1 MRKDAVLCVY
11 VRCVVLV
18 RYRFSCTATSLMYR
32 SQVRYFDLSWI
43 FWTPDSGAV
52 VPVCAVNGSG
62 CGSLSATELFLLWQ
76 PGVFVIFNLAS
87 ILDLALVRHAEK
99 LLDPKKR
106 KIELQLQ
113 QMGSKDLKRMRESR
127 SAAGGL
133 RAGASAEAEG
143 ASAEAEV
150 NGGAREGGGGG
161 EAAASG
167 AKVSEPVCNDFVMN
181 NPMRSP
187 SKAMRLRSHGS
198 SAAFPASEC
207 KDGDDV
213 GDAAGAG
220 VRTGVSDSVGDRG
233 VGAADD
239 GSADTG
245 GTGTGGGP
253 PPVSGNKT
261 VPTHKRIGTHEVIEV
276 DNINE
281 LFAGG
286 ISDRGSGTKE
296 GDTSS
301 SGGKNSGKDSKA
313 GGRLS
318 KRHSSGTSRARSA
331 VTAGL
336 SETQKVFC
344 GNCRFARGKDA
355 RCAVLAIPLGIVGL
369 ILMVG
374 GLAVI
379 FSQSSACSAAFP
391 ELWPNAYPR
400 VIFNMSS
407 DGGAQTGFAAVCG
420 TDKVLSID
428 LRRSSRVELP
438 QSLGN
443 FSALKTLIL
452 SRKVERLPPSL
463 FAFHSKLQL
472 SFADPATVTGG
483 AAGTTGAAV
492 TTDACS
498 SALAKYVNLS
508 NYGLTA
514 FPDMLVLETH
524 AWLRRFDLSHNRLTR
539 VPVTQLQ
546 QLERAKLPGLLLK
559 SDCGPVRIILAWNEI
574 KAVPLEVMQPWE
586 EGLLDLSHNPITW
599 INWTSDEGHL
609 DHIPPQIR
617 QLAQTERIT
626 LDRQLDLRAL
636 PTELASLP
644 ALRDVSLRHTALD
657 NASVLFTITARI
669 PNLRSLDIASSGTV
683 GALFRNGTTV
693 GAQLAADRD
702 ATLSRLTRLGLAD
715 NALGE
720 LHLSWT
726 STLGSVT
733 DLDLAWNRLQG
744 LPSNLGALAPALVAL
759 NLRGNNFLNAPASL
773 ASFDMKHL
781 KMLDVTCNEA
791 PPICACRNSSGTG
804 DASVTG
810 ATKTTP
816 LSLGMRCRAS
826 LEDAC
831 ALNRRGGSSVVDGN
845 GGAGAEGAG
854 PTTTSN
860 NRNASR
866 SPLVRV
872 LCQACAASLASPWPS
887 WEGGASAVPPSS
899 GTAAASDAAQCL
911 AAFNTLADEQWRCSA
926 WAKDGP
932 DGVRKRVKQQIEQ
945 RTTMCCTDSL
955 QCVRRAVGGS
965 GGSGGSGGNGGSGPC
980 PAT

>member
-1 MRKDAVLCVY
+1 
-11 VRCVVLV
+11 
-18 RYRFSCTATSLMYR
+18 
-32 SQVRYFDLSWI
+32 
-43 FWTPDSGAV
+43 
-52 VPVCAVNGSG
+52 VP
-62 CGSLSATELFLLWQ
+62 
-76 PGVFVIFNLAS
+76 
-87 ILDLALVRHAEK
+87 R
-99 LLDPKKR
+99 
-106 KIELQLQ
+106 
-113 QMGSKDLKRMRESR
+113 
-127 SAAGGL
+127 
-133 RAGASAEAEG
+133 
-143 ASAEAEV
+143 
-150 NGGAREGGGGG
+150 
-161 EAAASG
+161 
-167 AKVSEPVCNDFVMN
+167 
-181 NPMRSP
+181 
-187 SKAMRLRSHGS
+187 
-198 SAAFPASEC
+198 
-207 KDGDDV
+207 
-213 GDAAGAG
+213 
-220 VRTGVSDSVGDRG
+220 
-233 VGAADD
+233 
-239 GSADTG
+239 
-245 GTGTGGGP
+245 
-253 PPVSGNKT
+253 
-261 VPTHKRIGTHEVIEV
+261 HKRIGTHEVIEV

-286 ISDRGSGTKE
+286 ISGRGSGTTE

-301 SGGKNSGKDSKA
+301 DGKNAGKDSKA
-313 GGRLS
+313 RGRLS
-318 KRHSSGTSRARSA
+318 KRRSSSKARSA

-379 FSQSSACSAAFP
+379 FSQSSACGAAFP
-391 ELWPNAYPR
+391 AVWPNAYPR

-407 DGGAQTGFAAVCG
+407 DGGAQTGFVAVCG

-472 SFADPATVTGG
+472 SFADPVTVTGG
-483 AAGTTGAAV
+483 AAGTTGTAV
-492 TTDACS
+492 TIDACS

-574 KAVPLEVMQPWE
+574 KAVPLEVMQQWE

-599 INWTSDEGHL
+599 INWTSNEGHL

-644 ALRDVSLRHTALD
+644 ALRDFSLRHTALD

-693 GAQLAADRD
+693 GARLAANRD

-720 LHLSWT
+720 LHLSWA

-744 LPSNLGALAPALVAL
+744 LPSNLGALAPALIAL

-773 ASFDMKHL
+773 ASSDMKHL
-781 KMLDVTCNEA
+781 ALLDVTCNEA
-791 PPICACRNSSGTG
+791 PPICACWNISGSG
-804 DASVTG
+804 DTSVTG
-810 ATKTTP
+810 ATNTTL

-826 LEDAC
+826 LEDVC
-831 ALNRRGGSSVVDGN
+831 ALNRGGSLVVDGN
-845 GGAGAEGAG
+845 GTDSPAAGTGGAG
-854 PTTTSN
+854 PTTTSS
-860 NRNASR
+860 RNASR

-887 WEGGASAVPPSS
+887 WEGGALPPSS

-932 DGVRKRVKQQIEQ
+932 DGVQKRVKQQIEQ
-945 RTTMCCTDSL
+945 QTALCCTDSL
-955 QCVRRAVGGS
+955 QCASCRR
-965 GGSGGSGGNGGSGPC
+965 
-980 PAT
+980 